1 MPKEHHSEWRG
12 DNASCRAAEEKGH
25 GGQGDGH
32 DDSFSAPSHRSADEA
47 DSPRKDSDQSCFQ
60 SFKEEYEEVE
70 RTAPL
75 TTRKKLTRKRF
86 KGQNRVGQQH
96 RSNRVPVLAPLK
108 LLDGTS
114 QRIASA
120 HQRHNQQ
127 LSNEVWDLQRQ
138 LRTTVQEN
146 RLLQRLQC
154 RHAAALLHFQDIQ
167 GSLPQLLHNHSSE
180 VRALQELLRRAKTH
194 INLLAR
200 KLRSTESALLHTR
213 DTLQW
218 LQCLSKDQNLE
229 ERETLTQRLTVLTVD
244 LEKKN
249 KRIQDLET
257 NLALSTAS
265 FNRQMS
271 SEMRKTMEARD
282 LSRHLEE
289 LISNL
294 MQKIKGMEKELANH
308 DIYSHRFLKGS
319 LKKGTKESKFVQ
331 TEPLSPIVLETP
343 PLLMQTEYPQ
353 KDNEKKPWFHLQEF
367 DASEPAKDRSSEDKL
382 MQKDNEQT
390 SNETPP
396 ATEETKLVQTEPL
409 SSIAFETP
417 PLSLQIKYPQKD
429 IEKNAWGF
437 DASKP
442 AKDRSSEDELTH
454 KEKEE
459 TSNETPPAT
468 EETKLVQT
476 EPLSSI
482 AFETPPLSLQI
493 KYPQKDIEKNAWRF
507 DASKP
512 AKDRSS
518 EDELTHKEKE
528 ETSNETPPD
537 IGRTSGTDGIKLE
550 YDAEQEEMTANL
562 TQDLAFEGHN
572 SQDNNDQLVITQS
585 PSTKKATKSLGKNR
599 QQYIFKETILN
610 LHSGTPAYGTS
621 QRSGPR
627 FHRCNKPKATTTVL
641 DTGTYDPSFFVPAS
655 TSSMKQ
661 EPQPIVRPSNTKK
674 NNLMKELFGQVK
686 LVEQMPDNKLDAG
699 TKSSDPTNLRI

>member
-1 MPKEHHSEWRG
+1 MPKEHHSEWQG
-12 DNASCRAAEEKGH
+12 DNASCRAGEEKGH

-75 TTRKKLTRKRF
+75 TTCNKLTRKRF

-96 RSNRVPVLAPLK
+96 RSNRAPVLAPLK

-218 LQCLSKDQNLE
+218 LQRLNKDQNLE

-249 KRIQDLET
+249 KRIQDLEA

-294 MQKIKGMEKELANH
+294 TQKIKGMEKELANH

-331 TEPLSPIVLETP
+331 TERLSPIVLETS

-353 KDNEKKPWFHLQEF
+353 KDNEKKPWEF
-367 DASEPAKDRSSEDKL
+367 DGNKLAKDRSSEDEL
-382 MQKDNEQT
+382 MQKDNEET

-396 ATEETKLVQTEPL
+396 GTEETKLVQTEPL

-417 PLSLQIKYPQKD
+417 PLSLQIEYPQKD
-429 IEKNAWGF
+429 IEKNAGGF
-437 DASKP
+437 DANKP
-442 AKDRSSEDELTH
+442 AKDRSSEDELKH

-459 TSNETPPAT
+459 TSNETPPGKSCQTVQAAT
-468 EETKLVQT
+468 VGGLIHDSPFQYSCTVQ
-476 EPLSSI
+476 
-482 AFETPPLSLQI
+482 
-493 KYPQKDIEKNAWRF
+493 
-507 DASKP
+507 
-512 AKDRSS
+512 
-518 EDELTHKEKE
+518 
-528 ETSNETPPD
+528 
-537 IGRTSGTDGIKLE
+537 
-550 YDAEQEEMTANL
+550 
-562 TQDLAFEGHN
+562 
-572 SQDNNDQLVITQS
+572 V
-585 PSTKKATKSLGKNR
+585 
-599 QQYIFKETILN
+599 YIYIC
-610 LHSGTPAYGTS
+610 SVG
-621 QRSGPR
+621 
-627 FHRCNKPKATTTVL
+627 
-641 DTGTYDPSFFVPAS
+641 
-655 TSSMKQ
+655 
-661 EPQPIVRPSNTKK
+661 
-674 NNLMKELFGQVK
+674 
-686 LVEQMPDNKLDAG
+686 
-699 TKSSDPTNLRI
+699 